1 MIQKTDGDCR
11 NRSIENKT
19 NTMST
24 RVKRGS
30 QKVKTEFF
38 SVRDSRTVNL
48 NLNVLYI
55 SQYK

>member
-1 MIQKTDGDCR
+1 MIQKADGHCR

-38 SVRDSRTVNL
+38 CVRDSRTVNL
-48 NLNVLYI
+48 HLNVLYI